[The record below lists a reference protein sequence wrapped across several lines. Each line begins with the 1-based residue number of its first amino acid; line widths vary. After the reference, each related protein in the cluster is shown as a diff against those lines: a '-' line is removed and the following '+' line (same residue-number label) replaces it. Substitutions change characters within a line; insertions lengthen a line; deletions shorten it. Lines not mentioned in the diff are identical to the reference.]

1 MSFVNT
7 TTKTRVIIGGKD
19 VSSHVIEANISDD
32 SAYSNYIITTSGEIT
47 LAAEAGG
54 YDILDIEQTAFP
66 IGSKVNV
73 YVTYD
78 NGTSG
83 LHPRGTLYVLGSTV
97 NLQTQ
102 QLKLQVTCSLGFISQ
117 NEEAYTDAV
126 EELFDSLIPASFLEN
141 FVETEKT
148 LSTLASLL
156 ETIGYLIYQ
165 DAYGYVQRVNLLGAD
180 GFGSTRP
187 GKLTSFDKYTA
198 INIDSISDTAI
209 EPNAIAVRVDYTY
222 DIAVKGE
229 NEDDQ
234 DENDQDPNDG
244 GNETVQYEPLIRSTT
259 LRTIDKPYILPTVAR
274 YGNILAGSTYFGYA
288 HYPQDEQ
295 DELIRQPDCGKSSDP
310 KESDSSGVQEE
321 KSNIKAYGSVIVAN
335 EDYKETVVS
344 GSGSLFDATGKQV
357 SVEEDWEYVSFYT
370 YANSFWGS
378 VLNAFVDAIQ
388 TNIQDANTLLSKANQ
403 LIDKRNTYDTGNS
416 SRRSNQWTY
425 YNCQADYYLRAAG
438 YRVEA
443 ADSIFQSSKQF
454 FWSRKLPYN
463 LSTYRRTVYT
473 YNDDGSLRS
482 RIEYSYINKFAL
494 DRVVASGSS
503 IVPSYV
509 QNKGTEGE
517 ESGYRFVGMNYTAV
531 TAALTNQKITVNEG
545 DQTWVFNGGE
555 PTPGIIADGTFWD
568 IFKGIEQPE
577 QPLFN
582 SVDDFGNKLDD
593 KSLASI
599 YNLSL
604 ISKTVTSYA
613 YSQAGAGDV
622 ETQEF
627 IDLQDPSRSYI
638 RKNFSTNGQTRSEL
652 TASMASSST
661 IADPGDPTDL
671 AGNEYCNIETESIES
686 LAKVMITRTDLYD
699 TSGWFG
705 TAQGYEKSVGMPIQF
720 ASLVPR
726 KEVDEQAVQSIQD
739 QITEINELIAQAP
752 NQTTI
757 DQLEIQLEQKQAELA
772 QAQAASCEL
781 LPDYTARIRKY
792 QEIATRY
799 ATLIAKKIS
808 GDRRGFRVTE
818 KMRPEIAQYYPFF
831 PVSLSL
837 ESITRGFT
845 ARTAQATWAFNS
857 DNAVCVFDCFL
868 TGTGSVTE
876 FPDPSKN
883 TIQDAANAD
892 RLLTKAFLNIS
903 PVTAYIIIRS
913 LPTEGYLRVD
923 GVDLEVGDVI
933 AVSVI
938 EQERLY
944 YIPPAVGI
952 YSIDFSYTQV
962 DVNGGDLSSIVNIY
976 PIHTTTLPDQDE
988 IISDGGDF
996 TLNIAT
1002 GPLSADAGDFT
1013 TAITLGGVSLDGG
1026 DFTTGGEIPFPEISF
1041 GSTAP
1046 SGNGQID
1053 PEADYSTDVVNGNG
1067 DIIPVDTLPN
1077 VDGANTSIVPVDIL
1091 MRVVPRIRLR
1101 VRMAIREFDG
1111 WDYGFIQN
1119 PYGYSI
1125 SGGTIA
1131 TPSTLSLDFGSLV
1144 TPNEPLPT
1152 SSVS

>member
-66 IGSKVNV
+66 IGSKINV
-73 YVTYD
+73 YITYD
-78 NGTSG
+78 NGASG

-102 QLKLQVTCSLGFISQ
+102 QLKLQVACSLGFIGQ
-117 NEEAYTDAV
+117 NEEAYTDAI
-126 EELFDSLIPASFLEN
+126 EDLFDSLIPASFLEN

-180 GFGSTRP
+180 GFGSTKP

-234 DENDQDPNDG
+234 NADDQDPNDG
-244 GNETVQYEPLIRSTT
+244 VNDTVQYEPLIKSTT
-259 LRTIDKPYILPTVAR
+259 LRTIDRPYLLPTVAR
-274 YGNILAGSTYFGYA
+274 YGGILAGNTYFGYA
-288 HYPQDEQ
+288 HYPQEEQ
-295 DELIRQPDCGKSSDP
+295 DELIKQPDCGRSSDP
-310 KESDSSGVQEE
+310 KETDTGNSDEE
-321 KSNIKAYGSVIVAN
+321 KSNIKAYGNVIVAN
-335 EDYKETVVS
+335 EDYKETVIS
-344 GSGSLFDATGKQV
+344 GSGSLFNATGKQV
-357 SVEEDWEYVSFYT
+357 SVEEDWEYVSFHT
-370 YANSFWGS
+370 YANSFWSS
-378 VLNAFVDAIQ
+378 VLNVFVDGIQ
-388 TNIQDANTLLSKANQ
+388 ANIQDANTLLGKANQ
-403 LIDKRNTYDTGNS
+403 LIDKRNSYDTGNP
-416 SRRSNQWTY
+416 SRRNNQWTY
-425 YNCQADYYLRAAG
+425 YNCQADYYLRAAR

-443 ADSIFQSSKQF
+443 ANAIFQSSKQF
-454 FWSRKLPYN
+454 FWNRKLPYN
-463 LSTYRRTVYT
+463 LSTYRRTVYS
-473 YNDDGSLRS
+473 YNQDGSLDTKV
-482 RIEYSYINKFAL
+482 EYNYINKFAL
-494 DRVVASGSS
+494 DRVVASASA
-503 IVPSYV
+503 VFPAYV
-509 QNKGTEGE
+509 QNKGSVGE

-531 TAALTNQKITVNEG
+531 TAALTNQKITTNEG
-545 DQTWVFNGGE
+545 DATYIFNGGD
-555 PTPGIIADGTFWD
+555 PAPGIVAGGTFWD
-568 IFKGIEQPE
+568 IFKGIEQPA

-593 KSLASI
+593 KSLSEI

-604 ISKTVTSYA
+604 TTKTVTSYA

-627 IDLQDPSRSYI
+627 IDLQDPSRSYV
-638 RKNFSTNGQTRSEL
+638 RKNFSTNGQTRAQL
-652 TASMASSST
+652 TPSLASTNTAG
-661 IADPGDPTDL
+661 DPGDPTDL
-671 AGNEYCNIETESIES
+671 AGNEYCNNETESIES
-686 LAKVMITRTDLYD
+686 LAKVLINRSNSYN

-705 TAQGYEKSVGMPIQF
+705 NAQGYEKSVGMPIQF
-720 ASLVPR
+720 APLVPR
-726 KEVDEQAVQSIQD
+726 KEGDEES
-739 QITEINELIAQAP
+739 
-752 NQTTI
+752 QT
-757 DQLEIQLEQKQAELA
+757 
-772 QAQAASCEL
+772 CEL
-781 LPDYTARIRKY
+781 LPDYTARIRRY

-845 ARTAQATWAFNS
+845 ARTAQATWAFTS

-883 TIQDAANAD
+883 TIQDAANED
-892 RLLTKAFLNIS
+892 RVLTKAFLNIS

-923 GVDLEVGDVI
+923 GVDLQVGDVV

-952 YSIDFSYTQV
+952 YNIDFSYTQV
-962 DVNGGDLSSIVNIY
+962 DIDGGDLSSIVNIY
-976 PIHTTTLPDQDE
+976 PIHTVTLPDQDD
-988 IISDGGDF
+988 IVSDGGDF

-1013 TAITLGGVSLDGG
+1013 AIITLGGISLDGG
-1026 DFTTGGEIPFPEISF
+1026 DFTTGAEVPFPEISF

-1091 MRVVPRIRLR
+1091 MRVTPRIRLR
-1101 VRMAIREFDG
+1101 VRMTIREFDG

-1119 PYGYSI
+1119 SYGYSI

-1131 TPSTLSLDFGSLV
+1131 TPNTLNLDFGSLSA
-1144 TPNEPLPT
+1144 PNEPLPA
-1152 SSVS
+1152 SGVS